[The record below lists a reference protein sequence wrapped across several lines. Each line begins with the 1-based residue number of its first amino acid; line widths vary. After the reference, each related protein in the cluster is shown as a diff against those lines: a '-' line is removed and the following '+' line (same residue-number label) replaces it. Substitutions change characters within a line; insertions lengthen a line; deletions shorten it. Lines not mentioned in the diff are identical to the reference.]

1 MPSRSAQA
9 ADDLPVI
16 PDPATRRRLT
26 DDLLGWAED
35 VRADLPWRAT
45 RDPWAI
51 LVSEL
56 MLQQT
61 QVSRVIEP
69 YGTFLARFPTA
80 AACARAPVAEVV
92 LAWEGLG
99 YNRRAVHLH
108 RAAQVIVAEYGGR
121 PPDDLDALLALPGVG
136 PYTARAI
143 LVFAYER
150 DHGVVDTNA
159 ARFLARAAAGH
170 RLDAAGAQELADAL
184 VPLGRGWTWN
194 QAVLDLGAQVCTK
207 RAPRCDSCPISGS
220 CAWARTDHTPPDPA
234 QGSAGTT
241 RPQAA
246 FTGSDRQGRGRLVQ
260 ALRTGPVDLARVADV
275 TGWPDQPDRAR
286 RIADALVGEGLAE
299 YVDGQLSLPGQG
311 T

>member
-1 MPSRSAQA
+1 MASRSAPQP
-9 ADDLPVI
+9 DDLPVM
-16 PDPATRRRLT
+16 PGPATRRRLT
-26 DDLLGWAED
+26 ADLLAWAD
-35 VRADLPWRAT
+35 GMRGDLPWRTT

-61 QVSRVIEP
+61 QVARVIAP
-69 YGTFLARFPTA
+69 YQAFLARFPTA
-80 AACARAPVAEVV
+80 QDCAQAPLGEVV

-108 RAAQVIVAEYGGR
+108 RAAQVLVAEHGGR

-136 PYTARAI
+136 PYTARAV

-170 RLDAAGAQELADAL
+170 RLGIPQAQELADAL
-184 VPLGRGWTWN
+184 VPLGRGWLWN

-207 RAPRCDSCPISGS
+207 RAPRCGSCPIAGS
-220 CAWARTDHTPPDPA
+220 CAWARTDYAPPDPA

-241 RPQAA
+241 RPQAV

-275 TGWPDQPDRAR
+275 TGWPEQPDRAR
-286 RIADALVGEGLAE
+286 RIADGLVGEGLAE
-299 YVDGQLSLPGQG
+299 YVDGQLALPGQSS
-311 T
+311 

>member
-1 MPSRSAQA
+1 MPA
-9 ADDLPVI
+9 
-16 PDPATRRRLT
+16 PATRRRLT
-26 DDLLGWAED
+26 DDLLGWAEG

-61 QVSRVIEP
+61 QVSRVIGP
-69 YGTFLARFPTA
+69 YEAFLARFPTA
-80 AACARAPVAEVV
+80 AACAQAPVAEVV

-99 YNRRAVHLH
+99 YNRRAVNLH
-108 RAAQVIVAEYGGR
+108 GAAQVIVAEHGGR

-136 PYTARAI
+136 PYTARAV

-159 ARFLARAAAGH
+159 ARFLARAAAGP

-184 VPLGRGWTWN
+184 VPLGRGWAWN
-194 QAVLDLGAQVCTK
+194 QAVLDLGSQVCTK
-207 RAPRCDSCPISGS
+207 RVPRCASCPIAGS
-220 CAWARTDHTPPDPA
+220 CAWARTDHAPPDPA

-260 ALRTGPVDLARVADV
+260 ALRTGPVDLTRVADI
-275 TGWPDQPDRAR
+275 TGWPEQPDRAR

-299 YVDGQLSLPGQG
+299 YVDGQLSLPGQSP
-311 T
+311 